1 MSNGNT
7 LFVNSDSLVE
17 PDSDVFLDLGA
28 VLTAVYERGGYAT
41 LIDYSQPPP
50 LPSLSEARTGF
61 HARSVPPQGKAPCL
75 PQQVPGSVRNCVP
88 TAA

>member
-1 MSNGNT
+1 LSNGNT

-41 LIDYSQPPP
+41 LIDYSPPPP
-50 LPSLSEARTGF
+50 LPLLSEAELAWLDDRPR
-61 HARSVPPQGKAPCL
+61 ARRG
-75 PQQVPGSVRNCVP
+75 
-88 TAA
+88 T